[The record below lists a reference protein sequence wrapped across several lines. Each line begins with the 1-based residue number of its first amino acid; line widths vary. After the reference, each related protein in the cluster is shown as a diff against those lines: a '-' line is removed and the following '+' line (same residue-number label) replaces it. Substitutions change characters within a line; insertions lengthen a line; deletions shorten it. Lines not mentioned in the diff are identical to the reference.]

1 MIRIILIFLSLFT
14 FEVWGDTIVE
24 NFNSSPERRWD
35 FFTDQV
41 MGGRSTGKLEFISS
55 GETNYARL
63 SGNVTTEN
71 NGGFIQFRAFLQNT
85 LNSKIEGIK
94 LEVRGNNQK
103 YYLHIR
109 TSGTVLPWQY
119 YSATFNVDEQWKLVD
134 IPLKQF
140 QRSGTFMRKYIKP
153 SSIKSLGVVAY
164 GRNHQAELEVNKI
177 IFY

>member
-1 MIRIILIFLSLFT
+1 MFRIIFFILSLFT

-94 LEVRGNNQK
+94 LANQIGADSYMECTALTQEGLLPIFK
-103 YYLHIR
+103 KTFDLLIQIR
-109 TSGTVLPWQY
+109 
-119 YSATFNVDEQWKLVD
+119 
-134 IPLKQF
+134 
-140 QRSGTFMRKYIKP
+140 
-153 SSIKSLGVVAY
+153 SI
-164 GRNHQAELEVNKI
+164 
-177 IFY
+177 

>member
-1 MIRIILIFLSLFT
+1 
-14 FEVWGDTIVE
+14 
-24 NFNSSPERRWD
+24 
-35 FFTDQV
+35 

-140 QRSGTFMRKYIKP
+140 QRSGTFMRKYIK
-153 SSIKSLGVVAY
+153 Y
-164 GRNHQAELEVNKI
+164 
-177 IFY
+177 